1 MTDVNGYNEWHNRV
15 PKHPD
20 LPEGSWVRLLPEE
33 LGGGV
38 VKGKINWK
46 TDHREYAVVIPFGGN
61 GALIY
66 VHQAD
71 VEPCEEHEP
80 ESKFPIDTITRHLIS
95 TYDRETLDETVT
107 RAQLDDMLRLTW
119 PVYRE
124 IGYDG
129 RRTVLTAVARRLGKD
144 LASEASR

>member
-1 MTDVNGYNEWHNRV
+1 MADVNGYNDWYNRI
-15 PKHPD
+15 PQYPD
-20 LPEGSWVRLLPEE
+20 LPVGSWVRLLPEE
-33 LGGGV
+33 LGAGT

-46 TDHREYAVVIPFGGN
+46 TDNREYAVEVPYGGN
-61 GALIY
+61 GALVY

-80 ESKFPIDTITRHLIS
+80 ESKFPIDMVTRHLIS
-95 TYDRETLDETVT
+95 VYDRETLDAITT
-107 RAQLDDMLRLTW
+107 RAQLNDMIKLSW

-129 RRTVLTAVARRLGKD
+129 RQTVLTAVARGLGKD
-144 LASEASR
+144 LVDEASR